1 MFLESSTKIHFDP
14 KFKNFSKMRNW
25 VLLKTPLMYE
35 RNYENK
41 LGGNISI
48 LCEALAPYDALAM
61 APCIDCQCGS
71 AISYKSGLN
80 FTIVN

>member
-1 MFLESSTKIHFDP
+1 
-14 KFKNFSKMRNW
+14 
-25 VLLKTPLMYE
+25 MYE

-61 APCIDCQCGS
+61 APCVVCQCGS
-71 AISYKSGLN
+71 ALSYRDSLKGN
-80 FTIVN
+80 I

>member
-1 MFLESSTKIHFDP
+1 
-14 KFKNFSKMRNW
+14 
-25 VLLKTPLMYE
+25 MYE
-35 RNYENK
+35 RNYINK

-48 LCEALAPYDALAM
+48 LCEALAPYDALAT
-61 APCIDCQCGS
+61 APCVVCQCGS